1 MQLFPVVF
9 RGLRRWQDQAAPDT
23 PVPLSPRHVA
33 ALQQLRGDPLAVG
46 ELADILGLS
55 MPTVS
60 GVIGDLDKAGYVA
73 RQRDPAD
80 RRRTFVTIA
89 PDQQEVIA
97 AWLDGAA
104 GPVARVLD
112 KLDSEEQAAFLK
124 AMDLLESELRS
135 LARVTG

>member
-1 MQLFPVVF
+1 MQLFPVIF
-9 RGLRRWQDQAAPDT
+9 RGLRRWQDRSAPDT
-23 PVPLSPRHVA
+23 PVPLTPRHVA
-33 ALQQLRGDPLAVG
+33 ALQQLRGEPLAVG
-46 ELADILGLS
+46 ELAAGLGLS

-60 GVIGDLDKAGYVA
+60 GVIADLDKAGYIV

-80 RRRTFVTIA
+80 RRRTFVAIA
-89 PDQQEVIA
+89 PDQEEIIG

>member
-23 PVPLSPRHVA
+23 PVPLTPRHVA
-33 ALQQLRGDPLAVG
+33 ALQQLRAGPLAVG
-46 ELADILGLS
+46 ELAVGLGLS

-60 GVIGDLDKAGYVA
+60 GVIADLDKAGYVA

-80 RRRTFVTIA
+80 RRRTFVAIA
-89 PDQQEVIA
+89 PDQEETIG

-112 KLDSEEQAAFLK
+112 KLDAEEQAAFVK

-135 LARVTG
+135 